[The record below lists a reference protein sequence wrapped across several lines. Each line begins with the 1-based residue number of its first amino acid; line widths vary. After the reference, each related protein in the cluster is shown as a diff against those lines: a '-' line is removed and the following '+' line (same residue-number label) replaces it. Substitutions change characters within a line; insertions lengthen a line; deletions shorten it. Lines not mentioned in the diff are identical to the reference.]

1 MPLTATA
8 ANSRAL
14 RSSVQ
19 VSSLLFF
26 LAGSVLNVAAYESAE
41 PFLASVVFFGTGSAI
56 LAVTRLGGRLERRM
70 FNRVFGI
77 GWLMAGVAAL
87 YANYLHD
94 PFQGL
99 SDPAWFFDLS
109 SGAGPARSL
118 QELGSISEGAGAI
131 VLWRWI
137 YNAFS
142 ALGFERGRYLGVLVN
157 VLAVSLAGVVAVKI
171 AFLTYGRDEARIK
184 RLIALFSLCGL
195 IWLFAAI
202 HLRDG
207 VVLLAVTTLAHYW
220 VQYLARPGVKSVT
233 SLVVATVIGF
243 AVFVFLRTQFLFV
256 PLAMLVAGLSVSL
269 LYDKTRGTRR
279 LLTYLAAFGGIAVAA
294 VLYLRFQSQIF
305 LSLAAGHSS
314 YQSMSAAAASANS
327 LGMSLIINQP
337 LPIRIILGSAYLYVY
352 PIPFWA
358 GFQLESAYQVFKSFN
373 AVFFYALIPMLSVAV
388 WRIVRERNVRTPQLM
403 FLLFLGV
410 GFTLAVAGTSG
421 ETRHFGAF
429 LVPVFIVAL
438 LPDLGSAGGR
448 RVYKNHARVFISMVI
463 LLHASWFIVKL

>member
-1 MPLTATA
+1 VPLSA
-8 ANSRAL
+8 AVTHSRES

-26 LAGSVLNVAAYESAE
+26 LSGSVLNVAAYDSAE
-41 PFLASVVFFGTGSAI
+41 PFLASVVFFATGTAI
-56 LAVTRLGGRLERRM
+56 LTLTQLGGRLERRM

-87 YANYLHD
+87 YANYLND
-94 PFQGL
+94 PFQGF
-99 SDPAWFFDLS
+99 SDPAWFFNLS
-109 SGAGPARSL
+109 SGAGPVRSL

-157 VLAVSLAGVVAVKI
+157 VLSVSLAGVVAVKI
-171 AFLTYGRDEARIK
+171 AFLTYGKDESRIN
-184 RLIALFSLCGL
+184 RLIALFSMCGL
-195 IWLFAAI
+195 FWLFAAI

-207 VVLLAVTTLAHYW
+207 VVLLAVTTLAYYW
-220 VQYLARPGVKSVT
+220 VQYLARPGARSVA
-233 SLVVATVIGF
+233 SLLIATVIGF

-256 PLAMLVAGLSVSL
+256 PLAMLMAGLSVSL
-269 LYDKTRGTRR
+269 IYDKTRGTRR
-279 LLTYLAAFGGIAVAA
+279 LLTYLAAFGGVAVAA
-294 VLYLRFQSQIF
+294 ILYVRFQDRIF
-305 LSLAAGHSS
+305 ASLVAGYSS
-314 YQSMSAAAASANS
+314 YLTMSTAAASANS

-358 GFQLESAYQVFKSFN
+358 GFQLESAYQLFKSFN
-373 AVFFYALIPMLSVAV
+373 AIFFYALIPMLSVAL
-388 WRIVRERNVRTPQLM
+388 WKIGRQKNVRTPPLM

-421 ETRHFGAF
+421 ETRHLGAF
-429 LVPVFIVAL
+429 LVPVFVVAL
-438 LPDLGSAGGR
+438 LPDLENGKDR
-448 RVYKNHARVFISMVI
+448 HIYKKHAVVFITMVL
-463 LLHASWFIVKL
+463 LLHISWFVIKL